1 MRSAV
6 VVGLAGL
13 VITWGVVHVLLARER
28 ELVTAEFELQAHE
41 HVLAIQQEFDQGS
54 VAVRSVVSFF
64 HASERVERYEFR
76 EFVMPLIDN
85 IGSIAAL
92 GVNRIVPAA
101 DRDRFEASLREAGF
115 EEGEITER
123 DEDTGELVRAPSRTE
138 YLPVEMIE
146 PLESNRKAIG
156 FSVASEPTRRM
167 AVDRARYSH
176 LISVTGPITLV
187 QETGSQTGLLLFAP
201 IRSGS
206 TAESP
211 VIGFAGGVFRVGQM
225 VEDAVA
231 NLATEEM
238 EFDLTDTTPG
248 EKPRMLY
255 CYQAKGPSSAG
266 LMPEAGTSVEWRHTM
281 EIAGRVWTLYAR
293 PTPFF
298 FQSHQTHTPRI
309 ALVAGLGLSLLGV
322 LYLLGLARLN
332 QRVFASEAGFRQIA
346 ENIQEVFWIFSADS
360 LEPEYI
366 SPSFEEVYGRAR
378 ASLAKLP
385 GGWLDCVH
393 PEDRERVMVAAER
406 LLEGR
411 AMREEYRISRDDQS
425 VRWILDQRF
434 PVRDGGGEDRI
445 VGVTADITS
454 RKVAELERDRLQQ
467 KAIQTQKLEGL
478 GTLAGGLA
486 HQFNNLLTSIQGYA
500 EMSLGNLPEESPA
513 HKDISLIMESTEKA
527 AVLVAQML
535 ASAGKGE
542 LVVKEIDLSRIVSG
556 LLPML
561 TSIAAGPE
569 FRLTYDLAENVPSFT
584 GDPERIRQVVTNLVT
599 NAVEALPAEG
609 GTVAVRTDSMEVG
622 LDYLQS
628 TYLAEPLVQGTYV
641 YIEVED
647 TGSGMSAQMI
657 QHIFDPFYTT
667 KFTGR
672 GLGMAAVLGIVR
684 SQKGAIRIDSAPG
697 AGTKVRALFPAMS
710 ASAQAIGS

>member
-41 HVLAIQQEFDQGS
+41 HVLAIRQEFDQGS

-123 DEDTGELVRAPSRTE
+123 DEETGELVRAPSRTE

-156 FSVASEPTRRM
+156 FNIASEPTRRM

-187 QETGSQTGLLLFAP
+187 QETGNQTGLLLFAP

-346 ENIQEVFWIFSADS
+346 CAD
-360 LEPEYI
+360 
-366 SPSFEEVYGRAR
+366 GRAGEI
-378 ASLAKLP
+378 KQD
-385 GGWLDCVH
+385 GN
-393 PEDRERVMVAAER
+393 
-406 LLEGR
+406 
-411 AMREEYRISRDDQS
+411 MR
-425 VRWILDQRF
+425 
-434 PVRDGGGEDRI
+434 
-445 VGVTADITS
+445 
-454 RKVAELERDRLQQ
+454 
-467 KAIQTQKLEGL
+467 
-478 GTLAGGLA
+478 
-486 HQFNNLLTSIQGYA
+486 
-500 EMSLGNLPEESPA
+500 
-513 HKDISLIMESTEKA
+513 
-527 AVLVAQML
+527 
-535 ASAGKGE
+535 
-542 LVVKEIDLSRIVSG
+542 
-556 LLPML
+556 
-561 TSIAAGPE
+561 
-569 FRLTYDLAENVPSFT
+569 
-584 GDPERIRQVVTNLVT
+584 
-599 NAVEALPAEG
+599 
-609 GTVAVRTDSMEVG
+609 
-622 LDYLQS
+622 
-628 TYLAEPLVQGTYV
+628 
-641 YIEVED
+641 
-647 TGSGMSAQMI
+647 
-657 QHIFDPFYTT
+657 
-667 KFTGR
+667 
-672 GLGMAAVLGIVR
+672 
-684 SQKGAIRIDSAPG
+684 
-697 AGTKVRALFPAMS
+697 
-710 ASAQAIGS
+710 

>member
-1 MRSAV
+1 
-6 VVGLAGL
+6 
-13 VITWGVVHVLLARER
+13 
-28 ELVTAEFELQAHE
+28 
-41 HVLAIQQEFDQGS
+41 
-54 VAVRSVVSFF
+54 
-64 HASERVERYEFR
+64 
-76 EFVMPLIDN
+76 
-85 IGSIAAL
+85 
-92 GVNRIVPAA
+92 
-101 DRDRFEASLREAGF
+101 
-115 EEGEITER
+115 
-123 DEDTGELVRAPSRTE
+123 
-138 YLPVEMIE
+138 
-146 PLESNRKAIG
+146 
-156 FSVASEPTRRM
+156 
-167 AVDRARYSH
+167 
-176 LISVTGPITLV
+176 
-187 QETGSQTGLLLFAP
+187 
-201 IRSGS
+201 
-206 TAESP
+206 
-211 VIGFAGGVFRVGQM
+211 
-225 VEDAVA
+225 
-231 NLATEEM
+231 
-238 EFDLTDTTPG
+238 
-248 EKPRMLY
+248 
-255 CYQAKGPSSAG
+255 
-266 LMPEAGTSVEWRHTM
+266 
-281 EIAGRVWTLYAR
+281 
-293 PTPFF
+293 
-298 FQSHQTHTPRI
+298 
-309 ALVAGLGLSLLGV
+309 
-322 LYLLGLARLN
+322 
-332 QRVFASEAGFRQIA
+332 
-346 ENIQEVFWIFSADS
+346 
-360 LEPEYI
+360 
-366 SPSFEEVYGRAR
+366 
-378 ASLAKLP
+378 
-385 GGWLDCVH
+385 
-393 PEDRERVMVAAER
+393 MVAAER

-609 GTVAVRTDSMEVG
+609 GTVAVRTDSMEAG

-628 TYLAEPLVQGTYV
+628 TYLAEPLVPGTYV